1 MPVYEYRCEKCGAEF
16 EVSEKITAPFKR
28 KCRFCSGKAVRLIS
42 ASSFILKGT
51 GWYVTDYARKG
62 AGEDTGEDKKSKDK
76 GKDKDKVKDKV
87 ASAAKDEKGKAANEK
102 SVQPQEE

>member
-42 ASSFILKGT
+42 ASSFILKGS

-76 GKDKDKVKDKV
+76 DKIKVKDKV
-87 ASAAKDEKGKAANEK
+87 VSAAKDEKGKAANEK
-102 SVQPQEE
+102 SVQPQEG